1 MTSAY
6 QKESLHCIWNRV
18 KTTAFKAHNTGK
30 NLNTCISVFLIHETE
45 IPVVIPVLQ
54 KQTFSQ

>member
-6 QKESLHCIWNRV
+6 QKESLNCIWNRV
-18 KTTAFKAHNTGK
+18 KTTALKAHNTGK
-30 NLNTCISVFLIHETE
+30 NLNTSISVFLIYETE
-45 IPVVIPVLQ
+45 IPVLKSVLQ